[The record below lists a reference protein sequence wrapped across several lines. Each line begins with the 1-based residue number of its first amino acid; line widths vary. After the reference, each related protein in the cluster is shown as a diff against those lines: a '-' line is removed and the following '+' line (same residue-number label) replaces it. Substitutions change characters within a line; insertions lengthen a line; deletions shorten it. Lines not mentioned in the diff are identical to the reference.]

1 MANDPISR
9 KKKRIFKKKKKQTLK
24 RYQNKKMGGQII
36 NWHNS
41 LFKNI
46 SSRIKNSLLNHQ
58 KRLYYSLK
66 NNQITKPFETVLGI
80 SFVNKMSFTP
90 IPPPELEFIAMGS
103 YNSVYK
109 TPDSKYAYR
118 ISREPIT
125 ADSEEAHELILEMLL
140 TIRLSKLGIS
150 PKVIDAFFVK
160 NDLISGEN
168 THAIMITHFSEYGS
182 LSDFF
187 DSPECTFKII
197 PHLVSQSLKLYRKI
211 IKNDVYCIDV
221 KPPNMLVTESY
232 KIYLID
238 FGEDFCSSKES
249 GIYNKDYIYK
259 YAKNLCKLWKPVCNS
274 EQILKKGFFGL
285 NILQVGLYSIRDF
298 TINNTEKSSEYAR
311 QLVSNI
317 SFTKEDIG
325 NIILCSYIPISNEW
339 NGYLLLKHYL
349 LPNEEKFL
357 HGNPISDDP
366 VTVVIASYLLC
377 TLGIKDCIQILRTM
391 SDGDDILRVADNK
404 DYLVWPPQQ
413 KAAPSAA
420 LPAPHVDELESDTY
434 ASHAVK
440 EKRSNAIRRLPAPH
454 APPQLPPAS
463 ILEEKQEAELP
474 PKLAKLAEKLDR
486 NEKRRENNRSGHKLV
501 NVMTPPPQLPPAS
514 ILEEKQEAELPPKL
528 AKLAEKLDR
537 NEKRRE
543 NNRSGHKLVN
553 VMTPPPLPPRP
564 VVTPPTRGAQMV
576 PPPLPPRKRINN

>member
-9 KKKRIFKKKKKQTLK
+9 KKKGLFKKKKKQTLK
-24 RYQNKKMGGQII
+24 KHQNKKMGGQII
-36 NWHNS
+36 NWRSNS
-41 LFKNI
+41 LFRNI

-66 NNQITKPFETVLGI
+66 NNQIMKPFETVLGI

-90 IPPPELEFIAMGS
+90 VPPPELEFITMGS

-168 THAIMITHFSEYGS
+168 THAIMITDFSEYGS

-187 DSPECTFKII
+187 DSPECTFEII
-197 PHLVSQSLKLYRKI
+197 PHLVSQSVALYRKI
-211 IKNDVYCIDV
+211 IKNDVFCIDV

-249 GIYNKDYIYK
+249 EIYNKDYIYK

-298 TINNTEKSSEYAR
+298 TINNTEISSEYAR

-413 KAAPSAA
+413 RAAPSAP
-420 LPAPHVDELESDTY
+420 PAPHVDELESETD
-434 ASHAVK
+434 AAPAV
-440 EKRSNAIRRLPAPH
+440 EAKRTNARRRVPAPPT
-454 APPQLPPAS
+454 PPPPTQPPAS
-463 ILEEKQEAELP
+463 ILEERQEAQLT
-474 PKLAKLAEKLDR
+474 PKSAKLAEKLVR
-486 NEKRRENNRSGHKLV
+486 NEKNRRENNRSG
-501 NVMTPPPQLPPAS
+501 
-514 ILEEKQEAELPPKL
+514 PKL
-528 AKLAEKLDR
+528 GTA
-537 NEKRRE
+537 
-543 NNRSGHKLVN
+543 
-553 VMTPPPLPPRP
+553 MTPPPLPPRP
-564 VVTPPTRGAQMV
+564 VVTPPTRGPQMV

>member
-211 IKNDVYCIDV
+211 
-221 KPPNMLVTESY
+221 
-232 KIYLID
+232 
-238 FGEDFCSSKES
+238 
-249 GIYNKDYIYK
+249 
-259 YAKNLCKLWKPVCNS
+259 
-274 EQILKKGFFGL
+274 
-285 NILQVGLYSIRDF
+285 
-298 TINNTEKSSEYAR
+298 
-311 QLVSNI
+311 
-317 SFTKEDIG
+317 
-325 NIILCSYIPISNEW
+325 
-339 NGYLLLKHYL
+339 
-349 LPNEEKFL
+349 
-357 HGNPISDDP
+357 
-366 VTVVIASYLLC
+366 
-377 TLGIKDCIQILRTM
+377 
-391 SDGDDILRVADNK
+391 
-404 DYLVWPPQQ
+404 
-413 KAAPSAA
+413 
-420 LPAPHVDELESDTY
+420 EL
-434 ASHAVK
+434 
-440 EKRSNAIRRLPAPH
+440 
-454 APPQLPPAS
+454 
-463 ILEEKQEAELP
+463 
-474 PKLAKLAEKLDR
+474 
-486 NEKRRENNRSGHKLV
+486 
-501 NVMTPPPQLPPAS
+501 
-514 ILEEKQEAELPPKL
+514 
-528 AKLAEKLDR
+528 
-537 NEKRRE
+537 
-543 NNRSGHKLVN
+543 
-553 VMTPPPLPPRP
+553 
-564 VVTPPTRGAQMV
+564 
-576 PPPLPPRKRINN
+576 

>member
-9 KKKRIFKKKKKQTLK
+9 KKKGLFKKKKKHTLK
-24 RYQNKKMGGQII
+24 RNQNKKLGGQII
-36 NWHNS
+36 NWRSNS

-46 SSRIKNSLLNHQ
+46 GSRIKNSLLNHQ

-66 NNQITKPFETVLGI
+66 NNQIMKPFETVLGI

-90 IPPPELEFIAMGS
+90 VPPPELEFITMGS

-160 NDLISGEN
+160 NDLVSGEN

-259 YAKNLCKLWKPVCNS
+259 YAKNLCKLWKPICNS

-298 TINNTEKSSEYAR
+298 TINNTENSSEYAR

-317 SFTKEDIG
+317 SFTKEELG

-349 LPNEEKFL
+349 LPSQEKFL

-404 DYLVWPPQQ
+404 DYLVWPPI
-413 KAAPSAA
+413 AAPSAP
-420 LPAPHVDELESDTY
+420 PAPHVDELKSEAYPTHVDET
-434 ASHAVK
+434 
-440 EKRSNAIRRLPAPH
+440 KRSSARKRAPAPPT
-454 APPQLPPAS
+454 PPPPTQPPAL
-463 ILEEKQEAELP
+463 ILEEGQEAELP
-474 PKLAKLAEKLDR
+474 PKLAKLAEKLER
-486 NEKRRENNRSGHKLV
+486 NQKRKDNNRSG
-501 NVMTPPPQLPPAS
+501 A
-514 ILEEKQEAELPPKL
+514 A
-528 AKLAEKLDR
+528 
-537 NEKRRE
+537 
-543 NNRSGHKLVN
+543 RSA
-553 VMTPPPLPPRP
+553 TPPPLPPRP

>member
-1 MANDPISR
+1 MIQYPEKR
-9 KKKRIFKKKKKQTLK
+9 KDCSKRKKKQTLK
-24 RYQNKKMGGQII
+24 KHQNKKMGGQII
-36 NWHNS
+36 NWRSNS

-90 IPPPELEFIAMGS
+90 VPPPELEFITMGS

-118 ISREPIT
+118 ISRDPIT

-168 THAIMITHFSEYGS
+168 THAIMITDFSEYGS

-187 DSPECTFKII
+187 DSPECTFEII
-197 PHLVSQSLKLYRKI
+197 PHLVSQSVALYRKI
-211 IKNDVYCIDV
+211 IKNDVFCIDV

-249 GIYNKDYIYK
+249 EIYNKDYIYK
-259 YAKNLCKLWKPVCNS
+259 YAKNLCKLWKPLCNS

-298 TINNTEKSSEYAR
+298 TINNTENSSEYAR

-325 NIILCSYIPISNEW
+325 SIILCSYIPISNEW

-413 KAAPSAA
+413 RAAPSAPA
-420 LPAPHVDELESDTY
+420 VEAKRTNARRRVPAPPT
-434 ASHAVK
+434 
-440 EKRSNAIRRLPAPH
+440 
-454 APPQLPPAS
+454 PPPPTQPPAS
-463 ILEEKQEAELP
+463 ILEERQEAQLT
-474 PKLAKLAEKLDR
+474 PKSAKLAEKLVR
-486 NEKRRENNRSGHKLV
+486 NEKNRRENNRSG
-501 NVMTPPPQLPPAS
+501 
-514 ILEEKQEAELPPKL
+514 PKL
-528 AKLAEKLDR
+528 GTA
-537 NEKRRE
+537 
-543 NNRSGHKLVN
+543 
-553 VMTPPPLPPRP
+553 MTPPPLPPRP
-564 VVTPPTRGAQMV
+564 VVTPPTRGPQMV

>member
-160 NDLISGEN
+160 NELISGEN

-349 LPNEEKFL
+349 LPNEEKYL

-413 KAAPSAA
+413 KAAPSA

-440 EKRSNAIRRLPAPH
+440 AKRSNAIRRLPAPH
-454 APPQLPPAS
+454 TTPPHPPAS

-486 NEKRRENNRSGHKLV
+486 NEKRRENNRSG
-501 NVMTPPPQLPPAS
+501 
-514 ILEEKQEAELPPKL
+514 PKL
-528 AKLAEKLDR
+528 
-537 NEKRRE
+537 
-543 NNRSGHKLVN
+543 GN

-564 VVTPPTRGAQMV
+564 VVTPPARRAQMV

>member
-160 NDLISGEN
+160 NELISGEN

-349 LPNEEKFL
+349 LPNEEKYL

-413 KAAPSAA
+413 KAAPSA

-440 EKRSNAIRRLPAPH
+440 AKRSNAIRRLPAPH
-454 APPQLPPAS
+454 TPPQLPPAS

-486 NEKRRENNRSGHKLV
+486 NEKRRENNRSGPKLG
-501 NVMTPPPQLPPAS
+501 NVMTHPPQLPPAS

-543 NNRSGHKLVN
+543 NNRSGPKLGN

-564 VVTPPTRGAQMV
+564 VVTPPARRAQMV